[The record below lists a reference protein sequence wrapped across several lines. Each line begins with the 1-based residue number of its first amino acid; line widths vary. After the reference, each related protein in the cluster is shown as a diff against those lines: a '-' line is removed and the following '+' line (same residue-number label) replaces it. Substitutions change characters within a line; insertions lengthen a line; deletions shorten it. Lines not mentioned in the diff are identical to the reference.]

1 MHDGASYEGNWKDG
15 TFHGHGVWTWR
26 DGRQFKGDFKRDHP
40 VEGVLTHEGTDRFVR
55 WDLTSGTF
63 VDPRPA
69 AAAGI
74 GGGGGQSPAV
84 SPSAEAGG
92 GKRWSGGGAAQ
103 SSVAAD
109 AATPPANPAGLWA
122 ICASARTEK
131 SAPSV
136 SGGLSAVGTART
148 HNTYD
153 EDMEPLPVKETWCSH
168 PPGRHANGFDDH
180 RRRICSY
187 FGLV

>member
-26 DGRQFKGDFKRDHP
+26 DGRQFQGDFKRDHP

-74 GGGGGQSPAV
+74 GGGGGSRPPSRLPRKQAV
-84 SPSAEAGG
+84 E
-92 GKRWSGGGAAQ
+92 SGGVEGAPRRAAWRQ
-103 SSVAAD
+103 TRLRPLQTLRASGLSVRQRELRSLRPR
-109 AATPPANPAGLWA
+109 PPGDSLLWA
-122 ICASARTEK
+122 LRELTTRMTRTW
-131 SAPSV
+131 S
-136 SGGLSAVGTART
+136 R
-148 HNTYD
+148 
-153 EDMEPLPVKETWCSH
+153 C
-168 PPGRHANGFDDH
+168 R
-180 RRRICSY
+180 
-187 FGLV
+187 